1 MVKAVRPRGR
11 PRKYEAPAP
20 EEEVLQAALRA
31 FATHGFNG
39 VSIRTLN
46 RELGV
51 SHNLLHQRFGS
62 KEAVWRAA
70 VDWGFGHLVAEL
82 LSSDDESAEPLAR
95 LHAFVRTFVHFSA
108 RHPELPRLMNIEGTE
123 SSERLVYITD
133 TFVEP
138 IIGRFLPLRDELVE
152 RGEIRPVP
160 PEVIFHMITSGGGA
174 LFASRGRTE
183 RLSPKRRWRRS
194 ERMSTPTSSLTSSS
208 TPSASPT
215 PSPTERGRLVSGPH
229 T

>member
-1 MVKAVRPRGR
+1 MANDVRPRGR
-11 PRKYEAPAP
+11 PRKEETPAT
-20 EEEVLQAALRA
+20 EDEVLQAALRA

-82 LSSDDESAEPLAR
+82 LNTDDESTVPLAR
-95 LHAFVRTFVHFSA
+95 LHSFVRTFVGFSS
-108 RHPELPRLMNIEGTE
+108 RHPDLQRLMNIEGTT
-123 SSERLVYITD
+123 SSDRLEYITD
-133 TFVEP
+133 TYVEP
-138 IIGRFLPLRDELVE
+138 IISRFLPLRDELVE

-160 PEVIFHMITSGGGA
+160 PEVIFHLITSGGGA
-174 LFASRGRTE
+174 MFASRGMTE
-183 RLSPKRRWRRS
+183 RLFTDAPLAPEHIEEYADTFADLIMNALLLPGAVES
-194 ERMSTPTSSLTSSS
+194 
-208 TPSASPT
+208 
-215 PSPTERGRLVSGPH
+215 
-229 T
+229 